1 MLVLAACGAPAEPTL
16 SAPDVANTAMA
27 VAWTDIARTQAAIP
41 TATALPPTL
50 TPAPVPTLF
59 PTLPPLPTAGP
70 PATATPDLCNQPPPT
85 EPRGATVQVNF
96 KNKSGGNLN
105 LGFGMQRANSLGECG
120 TYNFS
125 LGQFESP
132 TVRVLAGCYWG
143 YAWIS
148 GDKPSTAQT
157 INNLCVEDPGVV
169 YAVTIGTEVIEFK

>member
-1 MLVLAACGAPAEPTL
+1 
-16 SAPDVANTAMA
+16 MA
-27 VAWTDIARTQAAIP
+27 VAWTDIALTQAAIP
-41 TATALPPTL
+41 TNTLPPPTS
-50 TPAPVPTLF
+50 TPAPTFTPF

-70 PATATPDLCNQPPPT
+70 AATATSDTCDQPPPT

-96 KNKSGGNLN
+96 KNKSGGILN
-105 LGFGMQRANSLGECG
+105 LGFGMQTPNSLGECG

-157 INNLCVEDPGVV
+157 INNLCMDDSSAV
-169 YAVTIGTEVIEFK
+169 YTVTIGTEVIEFK